1 MKSNILMLCLRDE
14 TDLEDQLRK
23 TQNEFLDIYSL
34 YLKTGLL
41 WIKEELLEK
50 AYQLHTLDPSFTF
63 RV

>member
-14 TDLEDQLRK
+14 TDLDDQLKK

-34 YLKTGLL
+34 YLKTDLP

-50 AYQLHTLDPSFTF
+50 AYQLHTLDPFFTF